1 MSICVTADHLPAAL
15 EQKVIEE
22 VVVEKVDAS
31 SNSFARPRFSF
42 SAEKSVVRPYRM
54 ADDRSRLYLPF
65 AWALTHIPG
74 AARAD
79 RSTFQVLSEGCTF
92 TSQLRAVQAEIKSAC
107 VSSLNQRGNVLISL
121 YPGAG
126 KTCLSIFLAS
136 RIGLKTLIVCHRL
149 VLMEQWKQALQR
161 FLHEPKI
168 CLLTPALLQ
177 KKQGPMW
184 VKEADFLLVNAQNVK
199 KIGEEMFRTVGLV
212 IVDEIHAILAES
224 LSECL
229 AYLSP
234 RYLIGL
240 SATPHRP
247 DGLDQLLDF
256 YFGDSSLR
264 IVRELHHPHDVYHIP
279 TTLTFE
285 EDSKTQWSA
294 LISSQCLHERRNQL
308 IASIVMHFRDRH
320 FLVLCKRVEQAQQI
334 ASLLEEE
341 KEVVSVMTETRNTF
355 DPNARVIVASLQ
367 KCGVGFSH
375 DVLDALVMASDVE
388 EYFIQYLARVM
399 RTEQVRPMV
408 FDLVDNHPT
417 LKRHFRTRKQVY
429 EKAGGVVHS
438 FWKEFPEFEAFKT
451 IE

>member
-1 MSICVTADHLPAAL
+1 MSICVTALQLTAEL
-15 EQKVIEE
+15 EQKVIDE

-31 SNSFARPRFSF
+31 SNSFARPRFA
-42 SAEKSVVRPYRM
+42 SAEKSFVRPYRM
-54 ADDRSRLYLPF
+54 AEDHSRIYLPF

-74 AARAD
+74 AVRAD
-79 RSTFQVLSEGCTF
+79 RSTFQTLSPGCKF

-107 VSSLNQRGNVLISL
+107 VSSLNERGNILISL

-149 VLMEQWKQALQR
+149 VLMEQWKQALER
-161 FLHEPKI
+161 FLDEPKLF
-168 CLLTPALLQ
+168 LLTPATLSR
-177 KKQGPMW
+177 KKGPSLM
-184 VKEADFLLVNAQNVK
+184 KEADFVLVNAQNVK
-199 KIGEEMFRTVGLV
+199 KMGAEVFRTVGLV
-212 IVDEIHAILAES
+212 IIDEIHAIMAES

-247 DGLDQLLDF
+247 DGLDHLLDF
-256 YFGDSSLR
+256 YFGDSSRR
-264 IVRELHHPHDVYHIP
+264 IVRELYHPHDVYHVP

-294 LISSQCLHERRNQL
+294 LISSQCLNERRNRL

-320 FLVLCKRVEQAQQI
+320 FLVLCKRVEQAQMI
-334 ASLLEEE
+334 AAMLEEE
-341 KEVVSVMTETRNTF
+341 KEVVSVMTETVNTF

-408 FDLVDNHPT
+408 FDLVDDHPT
-417 LKRHFRTRKQVY
+417 LKRHFRTRKNVC

-438 FWKEFPEFEAFKT
+438 FWKEFSQFDAFKKL
-451 IE
+451 

>member
-1 MSICVTADHLPAAL
+1 MSIIVTSDQLPAAL

-22 VVVEKVDAS
+22 VVVEKVDGA
-31 SNSFARPRFSF
+31 SNSFARPRFASH
-42 SAEKSVVRPYRM
+42 AEKTYVRPYRM
-54 ADDRSRLYLPF
+54 TDDHSQLYLPL
-65 AWALTHIPG
+65 AWAMKHIPG
-74 AARAD
+74 AERRP
-79 RSTFQVLSEGCTF
+79 RSHFQPLSHGCQF
-92 TSQLRAVQAEIKSAC
+92 TTELRSVQAEIKQEC
-107 VSSLNQRGNVLISL
+107 VTSLNQRGNVLISL

-149 VLMEQWKQALQR
+149 VLIEQWKQALDR
-161 FLHEPKI
+161 FLHQPNVH
-168 CLLTPALLQ
+168 LLTPASLQ
-177 KKQGPMW
+177 KKNGRERVQA
-184 VKEADFLLVNAQNVK
+184 ADFLLVNAQNVK
-199 KIGEEMFRTVGLV
+199 KIGEAELTHVGLV

-229 AYLSP
+229 AYLAP

-256 YFGDSSLR
+256 YFGESKYR

-308 IASIVMHFRDRH
+308 IAAIVRHFRDRH

-334 ASLLEEE
+334 AHLLEEE
-341 KEVVSVMTETRNTF
+341 KEIVSVMTETVNTF

-408 FDLVDNHPT
+408 FDLVDDHPT

-429 EKAGGVVHS
+429 EKAGGVIHP
-438 FWKEFPEFEAFKT
+438 FWKEFQAFDAFKT
-451 IE
+451 L